1 MAKYTVDEAEQYFR
15 SHPKELRKQYSEM
28 RHNAQKRLKRLG
40 DSEFSGSK
48 AYTSHLS
55 GFKKLQDIDPRDLP
69 KAFSE
74 LSKFMEAKSSSLSG
88 QRSIRQ
94 KTIQKWQEQGLN
106 LNTKNYSR
114 TMQIMEEMRNRKII
128 YGSDKAVELAD
139 RMLELDEKE
148 TEAWLEHL
156 ESLLQ
161 HTDDLEDIPEDTG
174 EDIDEIIKELGW

>member
-1 MAKYTVDEAEQYFR
+1 MAKYTVDEAEKFYR
-15 SHPKELRKQYSEM
+15 EHPDIVRKQYSDM
-28 RHNAQKRLKRLG
+28 RHNAQKRLNRLSE
-40 DSEFSGSK
+40 SEFSGSK
-48 AYTSHLS
+48 AYTSHRS
-55 GFKKLQDIDPRDLP
+55 GFKKLKDIDPRDLP

-74 LSKFMEAKSSSLSG
+74 LSKFMEAKASSLSG

-106 LNTKNYSR
+106 LNNKNYAR

-161 HTDDLEDIPEDTG
+161 HTEELEDIPEDTG